1 MRIRQI
7 FLVLAAV
14 LAFISCSKKEQE
26 GNLNPI
32 NLSSQVK
39 SLKSGAGA
47 NVDKTTNDNITDA
60 SMGVFG
66 IYNNISFE
74 TQKGSNVFPTSEAQM
89 VSYDSAQSKWVYS
102 PVQNWQINRFYR
114 FRAFHPY
121 GGAAI
126 NLQSSDADDMI
137 IGYSVAAGS
146 EDLLVAFK
154 EVEATIEAIRQPVN
168 FDFVHALS
176 GLKFEIA
183 FKNIADIEDDYS
195 DYLENFYLTGLAG
208 TGTLHYTH
216 EEGTLLTPK
225 MIWYA
230 LSYDTDSKFYEWS
243 ADNGSS
249 GKQFYKA
256 GQKSPTMVFDGN
268 DNMVYAVPQTRKANL
283 QPTVVYFKTQAGG
296 NSYQSVTLP
305 DVDWKPGKI
314 YVYSL
319 LVNKSDI
326 DIVLTIKDWSEL
338 QSNVN
343 IYL

>member
-1 MRIRQI
+1 MRALKVIGI
-7 FLVLAAV
+7 LAV
-14 LAFISCSKKEQE
+14 LALTACSRNEQV
-26 GNLNPI
+26 GDLYPI
-32 NLSSQVK
+32 ALAPQVRT
-39 SLKSGAGA
+39 LKSGAGA
-47 NVDKTTNDNITDA
+47 DVNKTTNDNIIDA
-60 SMGVFG
+60 PMGVFG

-74 TQKGSNVFPTSEAQM
+74 TASGSNVFPTSDAQM
-89 VSYDSAQSKWVYS
+89 VGYDSAQSKWVYS

-137 IGYSVAAGS
+137 IGYSVAAGN

-154 EVEATIEAIRQPVN
+154 EVEATIEAIRQPVS
-168 FDFVHALS
+168 FDFAHALS

-183 FKNIADIEDDYS
+183 FKNISDIEDDYS
-195 DYLENFYLTGLAG
+195 DYLENFYLTGLTG

-216 EEGTLLTPK
+216 EEGTLLTPR

-230 LSYDTDSKFYEWS
+230 LAYDTDSKFYEWS
-243 ADNGSS
+243 ADKGTF

-268 DNMVYAVPQTRKANL
+268 DNMVYAVPQTRKANS
-283 QPTVVYFKTQAGG
+283 QPTKVYFKTRSGG
-296 NSYQSVTLP
+296 DAYQSVTLP
-305 DVDWKPGKI
+305 DIDWKPGKI